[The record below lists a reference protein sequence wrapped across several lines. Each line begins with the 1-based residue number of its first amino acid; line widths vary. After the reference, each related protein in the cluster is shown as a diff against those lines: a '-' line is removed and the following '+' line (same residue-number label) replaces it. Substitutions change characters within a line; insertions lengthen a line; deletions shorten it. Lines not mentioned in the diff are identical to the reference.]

1 MKAVSE
7 IHWWISN
14 IDISCHN
21 INNIPNPDITIHTDA
36 SLTSWGITDEIFQIQ
51 VLCHKAELEHINVLK
66 LKKKSDSSTETLR
79 ESTTTSKIA
88 VNDNHGNAT
97 TVKIL
102 EASLKI
108 VSATFLLVC
117 F

>member
-1 MKAVSE
+1 M
-7 IHWWISN
+7 IS
-14 IDISCHN
+14 
-21 INNIPNPDITIHTDA
+21 
-36 SLTSWGITDEIFQIQ
+36 
-51 VLCHKAELEHINVLK
+51 
-66 LKKKSDSSTETLR
+66 KKSDSSTETLR
-79 ESTTTSKIA
+79 ESTTTSIIA

-117 F
+117 FQV